1 VEFIMD
7 GGILYC
13 GMVPQDGEQHRC
25 SQTCKQHSGTTQM
38 AAFHNASVR
47 HGPLNSD
54 DLVLDV

>member
-1 VEFIMD
+1 
-7 GGILYC
+7 
-13 GMVPQDGEQHRC
+13 MVPQDGEQHRC

-38 AAFHNASVR
+38 AAFHKASVR